1 MKRLLSNC
9 DVSKATFDVADF
21 EGSWLASF
29 GRPELKGTWT
39 IFGTSGSG
47 KTTFALMLCK
57 YLSQFRRT
65 MYDSLEQGLSRS
77 MQIAWD
83 RVGMSE
89 AGRGIVFGNMIQLED
104 LKEKLSRPKS
114 PQIVLI
120 DSITAIQGFH
130 KSDYAELVKAF
141 PQKLF
146 IFIAHEKN
154 RKAHPAVAEHIRCL
168 SDVKIHVEGYRAFVT
183 SRFEDA
189 EAGEGGEDFTIW
201 EQGAARYWPDKI

>member
-9 DVSKATFDVADF
+9 DVSKAMFDVAPFDG
-21 EGSWLASF
+21 EWLASF
-29 GRPELKGTWT
+29 GRPELRGTWT

-57 YLSQFRRT
+57 YLSQFGRT

-89 AGRGIVFGNMIQLED
+89 AGRGVVFGNKVFLDD

-114 PQIVLI
+114 PQIIII

-130 KSDYAELVKAF
+130 KSDYANLVKTF
-141 PQKLF
+141 PNKLF

-154 RKAHPAVAEHIRCL
+154 HKAHPAVAEYVRCL
-168 SDVKIHVEGYRAFVT
+168 SDIKVHVSGYRAFIT

-189 EAGEGGEDFTIW
+189 EAGEGGQDFVIW
-201 EQGAARYWPDKI
+201 EEGCSKYYPDKI